1 MFLERGSVQRTLS
14 QLTTEKPSKRS
25 LSLSQRRALLI
36 PLALGIFLL
45 FGVVFS
51 QQAFNLKQLQPDSAQ
66 ETLVLVALSAL
77 VFLLLVVLTFVLFRN
92 LLKLYAERRLG
103 VLGSRFRT
111 RMVIGALVLSF
122 APALVMFMFA
132 YGLMNRS
139 IERWFST
146 PVNELQQDSDR
157 VGTLLA
163 AYAGDNARQEA
174 REIAQSPETQHAFET
189 ANYAG
194 VLRELRRHA
203 PTLQGGFALA
213 IVNGGAVATWN
224 APQDWPALKH
234 RLPGLD
240 QLAKEP
246 HKWTFNDAEYLL
258 AASAAG
264 KSGQIVVGLPLP
276 KDFSPTL
283 DQIRQN
289 QRRYLAL
296 SREAKRIR
304 GLYMLLLTLLTVL
317 VLFVATW
324 FSLFIAKLVT
334 RPVEALA
341 EATRE
346 ISLGHLGHRVE
357 VSAADELGELV
368 ASFNRMAAEL
378 ESSRKK
384 VEESA
389 RALTDT
395 NTELEQRRRH
405 IETILESIP
414 TGVLSLGPDRRV
426 THGNL
431 AFGRMFWNN
440 GRVPAAGATLEA
452 IFPPEVA
459 SELQHLLRRADRM
472 AITAAQFEI
481 PAGNNKIH
489 ASVTASSVQHGR
501 QRLGYVIVFED
512 FSELLKAQK
521 EAAWREVARRVAHEI
536 KNPLTPIALSAERIR
551 RHLERGAAPDAS
563 SLAVIN
569 GCATTITEA
578 VQTVRSLVDEFSTL
592 ARFPAAQP
600 RPSDI
605 NEIVESALAMF
616 NGRLDGIRVEKLLA
630 ADLPL
635 AMADPEAIKRALAN
649 LIDNAAEA
657 TQHSLVREIHIATTL
672 VESRDA
678 VEVVIAD
685 TGHGLDKEAKEKL
698 FLPYFSTKK
707 RGTGL
712 GLAIVRRIVEDH
724 RGSIRAEE
732 NRPAGAKF
740 IVELPLAAEMEA
752 AEKHN
757 A

>member
-1 MFLERGSVQRTLS
+1 MSPPKA
-14 QLTTEKPSKRS
+14 EKTSKRP
-25 LSLSQRRALLI
+25 LSLSQRRAMLI

-157 VGTLLA
+157 VGRLLA
-163 AYAGDNARQEA
+163 AYAGDNAHQEA
-174 REIAQSPETQHAFET
+174 REIADSPETQRAFET

-194 VLRELRRHA
+194 VLREMRRHG

-213 IVNGGAVATWN
+213 VVNDAAVATWN
-224 APQDWPALKH
+224 APQEWPALKQ

-240 QLAKEP
+240 QLAKAP
-246 HKWTFNDAEYLL
+246 QKWTFHGTEYLL
-258 AASAAG
+258 AASTAG
-264 KSGQIVVGLPLP
+264 QSGNILVGLPLP

-283 DQIRQN
+283 EQIKQN
-289 QRRYLAL
+289 QQRYFAL

-304 GLYMLLLTLLTVL
+304 GMYMLLLTLLTVL

-357 VSAADELGELV
+357 VTAADELGELV

-426 THGNL
+426 THSNL
-431 AFGRMFWNN
+431 AFGRMFWSN
-440 GRVPAAGATLEA
+440 GGAPMAGATLEE
-452 IFPPEVA
+452 IFPQEVA
-459 SELQHLLRRADRM
+459 SELEHLLRRADRM

-481 PAGNNKIH
+481 PVGNNKIN

-512 FSELLKAQK
+512 FSDLLKAQK

-563 SLAVIN
+563 SLSVIG
-569 GCATTITEA
+569 GCAATITEA

-657 TQHSLVREIHIATTL
+657 MQHSLVREIHIATTL

-678 VEVVIAD
+678 VEVLIAD
-685 TGHGLDKEAKEKL
+685 TGHGLNEEAKEKL

-752 AEKHN
+752 AGKRN